1 MTITTFCCDKT
12 ITNADIFKIKYWT
25 LNYTL
30 VWADTE
36 ISLLNFVPR
45 VLSPR
50 GRGPENEVVLSSRA
64 RAQFFL
70 RAREKRVKF
79 ETSDVALQTSVT
91 LCDWLL
97 VQLKNSRTQVT
108 MTIVVIV
115 M

>member
-1 MTITTFCCDKT
+1 MVMTTFLLRQDYYRRRYFQ
-12 ITNADIFKIKYWT
+12 IIYWT

-70 RAREKRVKF
+70 RTREKRVKF

-91 LCDWLL
+91 VCDWLL

-115 M
+115 T